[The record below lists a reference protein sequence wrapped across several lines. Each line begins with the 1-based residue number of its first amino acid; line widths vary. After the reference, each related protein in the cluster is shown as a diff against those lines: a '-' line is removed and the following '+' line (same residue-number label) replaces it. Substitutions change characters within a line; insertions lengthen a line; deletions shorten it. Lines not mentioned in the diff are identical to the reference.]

1 MIKNSTI
8 LDQSDLDTV
17 LKYMLYGGL
26 AGGSAAAITG
36 AIRLLN
42 NNAFKKLKPTD
53 KDDDVMYV
61 VKKSAEDAKPEAQR
75 DTVIGSGLAA
85 VAAPMA
91 AAGTFA
97 FGNWLINKYLEEKAQ
112 RELDAAQRMFV
123 NSQGYEVLKKKA
135 GLEVI
140 TNLYTPQ
147 PNRGHIDLV
156 NTVGEGTQSMAN
168 VAAAIYGLLSLGAG
182 VTTYQYLKSKYPIK
196 RPEAPKHPKRIEY
209 VDSEDAIKGYVPT
222 EKEAAYNEDNCMEMA
237 ARCLCDMSKES
248 SVASGIVHAVAAG
261 RLNEFEKAVEDVG
274 FVAATD
280 ITKGASAVA
289 VDRDARELA
298 TVYCTKFASFSPQFR
313 LTVAADF
320 ASLHPLLVK
329 EAAELPDGVAHF
341 AAGQAAALESGIRAV
356 YAVENGLGGEFGK
369 AASANTPGLT
379 DVKAAM
385 ERTIEKL
392 AAAFVDSE
400 NGAEGVSEM
409 HEPDVDAIDVLLG
422 RASIRKVP
430 TEGGGAVKVSV

>member
-61 VKKSAEDAKPEAQR
+61 VKKSAEDAKPEVQR

-196 RPEAPKHPKRIEY
+196 RPEET
-209 VDSEDAIKGYVPT
+209 G
-222 EKEAAYNEDNCMEMA
+222 
-237 ARCLCDMSKES
+237 
-248 SVASGIVHAVAAG
+248 
-261 RLNEFEKAVEDVG
+261 
-274 FVAATD
+274 
-280 ITKGASAVA
+280 
-289 VDRDARELA
+289 
-298 TVYCTKFASFSPQFR
+298 
-313 LTVAADF
+313 
-320 ASLHPLLVK
+320 
-329 EAAELPDGVAHF
+329 
-341 AAGQAAALESGIRAV
+341 
-356 YAVENGLGGEFGK
+356 
-369 AASANTPGLT
+369 
-379 DVKAAM
+379 
-385 ERTIEKL
+385 
-392 AAAFVDSE
+392 
-400 NGAEGVSEM
+400 
-409 HEPDVDAIDVLLG
+409 
-422 RASIRKVP
+422 
-430 TEGGGAVKVSV
+430 